1 MDTCAVCALSV
12 GLCLRALSVRVV
24 AVLGGTAV
32 SDPTSKGVGGAPN
45 DCAKD
50 TQGAREAVGHSG
62 VLVGSGVP

>member
-1 MDTCAVCALSV
+1 M

-32 SDPTSKGVGGAPN
+32 SDPTSKGVGDAPN
-45 DCAKD
+45 EGSKD
-50 TQGAREAVGHSG
+50 TDGACEAVSHSG

>member
-32 SDPTSKGVGGAPN
+32 SDPTSKGVGDAPN
-45 DCAKD
+45 EGSKD
-50 TQGAREAVGHSG
+50 TDGACEAVSHSG